1 MESFRMKA
9 ITAKTKE
16 SRDREVGWSDL
27 TLDTRLD
34 TINPLQTR
42 LFSAYKIATVAI
54 RHVEAYGT
62 SLMV

>member
-27 TLDTRLD
+27 TLDRLD

-42 LFSAYKIATVAI
+42 LFSAYKHSN
-54 RHVEAYGT
+54 RCYPPC
-62 SLMV
+62 